1 MLANYQN
8 LKEKDEEWLPSKTSN
23 LIFINMSTNII
34 EFVIYDADSI
44 LDVKQSSDGKPLEVL
59 YISKS
64 SIKLIEWGSPAHENK
79 QTI

>member
-1 MLANYQN
+1 
-8 LKEKDEEWLPSKTSN
+8 
-23 LIFINMSTNII
+23 MSTNII

-59 YISKS
+59 FISRS